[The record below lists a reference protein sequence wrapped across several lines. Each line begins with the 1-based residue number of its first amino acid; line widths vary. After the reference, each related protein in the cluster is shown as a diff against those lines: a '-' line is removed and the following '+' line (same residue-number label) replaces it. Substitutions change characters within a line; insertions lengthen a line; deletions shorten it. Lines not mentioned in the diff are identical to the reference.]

1 MASTLG
7 DPTIEARSSDFE
19 VGRAVS
25 AYIPLLSACYALA
38 NQQPIA
44 IPDGYQVI
52 SEVRATQDL
61 ADLAG
66 APDDPPE
73 VQMAVLNDA
82 AATASSVADPSAFG
96 FVVREVATGEVLV
109 CIRGT
114 QTPREWLANFT
125 AVPSPFNEVSGFGLV
140 HLGFERMNRSVRT
153 SIQQG
158 LTGIDPGVR
167 VTVVG
172 HSLGGAM
179 ATLAAVDMKRNFGRT
194 LVDVCTFGAPRV
206 GKPDFRRN
214 FNSEIPRCFRVTNQF
229 DIVPHVPS
237 LLTGWVHVGDEI
249 EVDGNVDNAHSLAAY
264 LQGLRDIGIVR
275 EISLAGPVVAEM
287 AATSGVVMAMRT
299 P

>member
-1 MASTLG
+1 MVSPLD
-7 DPTIEARSSDFE
+7 DPRIETRPSEFE
-19 VGRAVS
+19 VDRSIA

-44 IPDGYQVI
+44 IPAGYQVI
-52 SEVRATQDL
+52 SEVRASL
-61 ADLAG
+61 AEMEEA
-66 APDDPPE
+66 APGEPPAVRE
-73 VQMAVLNDA
+73 AVLNDA
-82 AATASSVADPSAFG
+82 AAVESSVADPGAFG
-96 FVVREVATGEVLV
+96 FVVRESASGAVLV

-125 AVPSPFNEVSGFGLV
+125 AVPNPFTEAPGFGLV
-140 HLGFERMNRSVRT
+140 HLGFERMNRSIRASVH
-153 SIQQG
+153 QG
-158 LTGIDPGVR
+158 LAGIDAGVR

-194 LVDVCTFGAPRV
+194 LVDVCTFGGPRT
-206 GKPDFRRN
+206 GKLDFRGN
-214 FNSEIPRCFRVTNQF
+214 FNREIPRCFRVTNQF

-264 LQGLRDIGIVR
+264 LEGLRHIGSVR
-275 EISLAGPVVAEM
+275 EISPAGSVPESALPRGVAY
-287 AATSGVVMAMRT
+287 SMRT
-299 P
+299 A